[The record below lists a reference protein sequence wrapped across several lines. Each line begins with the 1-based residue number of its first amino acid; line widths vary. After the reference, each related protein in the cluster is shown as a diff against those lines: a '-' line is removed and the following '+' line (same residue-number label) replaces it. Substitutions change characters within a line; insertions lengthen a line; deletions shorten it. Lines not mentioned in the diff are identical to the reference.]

1 MDFVVGLPL
10 TQKSYDSIWVVV
22 ERLIKSAH
30 LIPVKSIYSVEDYAR
45 IFLDEIM
52 CHHGIPL
59 SIILDRGKQ
68 FISRFWRSFQKGFGT
83 MVKLSILFH
92 SQTNGQVERSS

>member
-1 MDFVVGLPL
+1 MGFVVGLPQ
-10 TQKSYDSIWVVV
+10 TQMLYDSIWVVV
-22 ERLIKSAH
+22 DRLTKSACFIPIKSTY
-30 LIPVKSIYSVEDYAR
+30 SIEYYSM
-45 IFLDEIM
+45 IFIVDIVCM
-52 CHHGIPL
+52 HGIPL